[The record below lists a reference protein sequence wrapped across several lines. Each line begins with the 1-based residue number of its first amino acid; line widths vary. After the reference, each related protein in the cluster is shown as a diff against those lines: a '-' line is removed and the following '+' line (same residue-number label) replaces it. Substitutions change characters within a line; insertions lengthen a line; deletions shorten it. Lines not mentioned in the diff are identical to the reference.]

1 MATANPASVT
11 VDDEHAIVDSL
22 LPNTCMTASPYEH
35 YHEQLRRINIR
46 SKQKECKTEEDH
58 VRNIARH
65 YMPTIFVMNLY
76 AAFKVFFTML
86 LNIES
91 LLALALTV
99 GFTLYGYHMVLLQEE
114 QATQLGMEYN
124 WNGTLPTVLLSFA
137 VITPISSSITMAFTR
152 RENAL
157 VSLAKF
163 RSSAYNL
170 YLGHATWDWSQAHK
184 NKGRRGCVECKED
197 LAAVYGDETKNDVVN
212 GDRPIDFM
220 QHSETLLRQL
230 IQLSDALYVYLTL
243 PSATRAIQRVTS
255 RGRTEANQ
263 IITCGRSLFTLNVNG
278 RMILISQLCEALK
291 HRGMP
296 GNEAS
301 RVRQWEEFMTNAME
315 SLRNVKVY
323 RTPQALR
330 SFGRL
335 FTMFLPAFYAPSY
348 IQVARDTHSL
358 PFGVALGVVTTI
370 ALTALFECVRQL
382 EDPFVNYVTLDGIDV
397 REELVVLLYQ
407 ELMTARAVT
416 FPEAGEFKLKSDE
429 YTISISGRGR
439 TFNESVDADSDFDRT
454 SRHKC

>member
-1 MATANPASVT
+1 MTTANPASVE
-11 VDDEHAIVDSL
+11 VDGGDAIADSL
-22 LPNTCMTASPYEH
+22 LPNTCMTASPYQQ
-35 YHEQLRRINIR
+35 YHEQLRRINVR

-58 VRNIARH
+58 VRKISRH

-91 LLALALTV
+91 LLGLALTV
-99 GFTLYGYHMVLLQEE
+99 GATLYGYRFVLSQEE
-114 QATQLGMEYN
+114 LAARSGIEYN

-157 VSLAKF
+157 ASLTKF

-170 YLGHATWDWSQAHK
+170 YLAHATWDWSQAHK
-184 NKGRRGCVECKED
+184 SKGRRGCVESNED
-197 LAAVYGDETKNDVVN
+197 MIAVYGEETKDTA

-230 IQLSDALYVYLTL
+230 IQLSDALYIYLTL
-243 PSATRAIQRVTS
+243 PTATRAIQRVTS

-263 IITCGRSLFTLNVNG
+263 IVSCGRSLFTLNVNG

-315 SLRNVKVY
+315 NLRNVKVY

-358 PFGVALGVVTTI
+358 PFGIALGVVTSI

-382 EDPFVNYVTLDGIDV
+382 EDPFVSYVTLDAIDV

-416 FPEAGEFKLKSDE
+416 FPEAGEFKLKRDD
-429 YTISISGRGR
+429 YTISISARGM
-439 TFNESVDADSDFDRT
+439 TFNESVGADSDFDRT